1 MYETSK
7 RYFRATFVDA
17 ASTDMQITIE
27 FEAPFPITEEI
38 DYSQIAIDSLRGLNI
53 WAEVGINLTK
63 SFNQLAFGLSYPF
76 ADLGG

>member
-1 MYETSK
+1 MFSREIVMYETSK

-38 DYSQIAIDSLRGLNI
+38 DYSQIAIDSFTALIKEGHIKIRDI
-53 WAEVGINLTK
+53 EPIEV
-63 SFNQLAFGLSYPF
+63 
-76 ADLGG
+76 